1 MVRADDTDEEPALRL
16 GVELGRFILAA
27 ASASLLIA
35 VSVAPALAGPHE
47 SAASDVYTR
56 LRPEYDPNGI
66 RMSTLSLYPTLSS
79 GGGINSNVFN
89 APVGTQ
95 DYFYSMDAGLQ
106 VKSDWSRHKFTLD
119 AHTQSVW
126 YSNQVTENRNDWSL
140 DTSVTLD
147 LLRGTQLRL
156 DGAIATE
163 HEARGMSHAGGA
175 LTGDPSEP
183 TEFSRNAGGVEFE
196 HTFNRLKLNAG
207 GSWQSLDYVDGETI
221 GTALVIN
228 NDDRD
233 RTEMRY
239 FGKASLEV
247 WSDTAVFARAAM
259 TDIAYAEALD
269 DLGLRRDASEL
280 KIDGGF
286 DFSLTHVL
294 TGEIAAGMATRSYE
308 DPSLAETTGA
318 SVDVRL
324 KWFPTMLT
332 NVTLDGGRAIE
343 ETTVDGA
350 ASLVSTRGEVRVDHE
365 LLRNLIL
372 SGSMGYENQEFTG
385 GLRNDDILRGAVSG
399 RYMINNNI
407 HLDAGWEFVDRT
419 SSDVPF
425 SYSAS
430 QFQFSL
436 TGKM

>member
-1 MVRADDTDEEPALRL
+1 MVRAEGTDEEPAIRL

-27 ASASLLIA
+27 ASACMLFA
-35 VSVAPALAGPHE
+35 VLGTPASADSRE
-47 SAASDVYTR
+47 SAASDVYAR

-66 RMSTLSLYPTLSS
+66 RMSTLTLYPTLSS
-79 GGGINSNVFN
+79 GGGVNSNVFN

-95 DYFYSMDAGLQ
+95 DYFYSMNLGAQ
-106 VKSDWSRHKFTLD
+106 VKSDWSRHKFSLD
-119 AHTQSVW
+119 ARSHSVW

-140 DTSVTLD
+140 DTDLTLD
-147 LLRGTQLRL
+147 IMRGTELRL
-156 DGAIATE
+156 EGSMATY
-163 HEARGMSHAGGA
+163 HEVRGMSHAGGA
-175 LTGDPSEP
+175 LPGDPDAP
-183 TEFSRNAGGVEFE
+183 TEYSTNLASVVLE
-196 HTFNRLKLNAG
+196 HTFNRLRLSAG
-207 GSWQSLDYVDGETI
+207 GSWQNLDYVDGQTI
-221 GTALVIN
+221 GTALEIN

-233 RTEMRY
+233 RSEMRY
-239 FGKASLEV
+239 FGKAAFDV
-247 WSDTAVFARAAM
+247 WGDTAIFARVAM
-259 TDIAYAEALD
+259 ADVTYVQALD
-269 DLGLRRDASEL
+269 DLGLQRDSSET

-286 DFSLTHVL
+286 EFALTHVL
-294 TGEIAAGMATRSYE
+294 TGELAAGAVSRSYA
-308 DPSLAETTGA
+308 DPSLAETSGA

-332 NVTLDGGRAIE
+332 NVTLDGGRSIE

-350 ASLVSTRGEVRVDHE
+350 ASLVSTRGDVRVDHE
-365 LLRNLIL
+365 LLRNFIL

-385 GLRNDDILRGAVSG
+385 GLRNDDILKGAVSG
-399 RYMINNNI
+399 RYLINNNI

-419 SSDVPF
+419 SSDAPF

>member
-1 MVRADDTDEEPALRL
+1 MVRAEDTDEEPAFRL

-27 ASASLLIA
+27 ASACMLIA
-35 VSVAPALAGPHE
+35 VSLAPAFAGPHE
-47 SAASDVYTR
+47 SAASDVYSR

-66 RMSTLSLYPTLSS
+66 RMSTLTIYPTLSS
-79 GGGINSNVFN
+79 GGGLNSNVFN
-89 APVGTQ
+89 APMGTQ

-119 AHTQSVW
+119 AGMQSVW
-126 YSNQVTENRNDWSL
+126 YSNQVTENRDDWNL
-140 DTSVTLD
+140 ATSVTLD
-147 LLRGTQLRL
+147 LLRGTELRL
-156 DGAIATE
+156 DGAVATK
-163 HEARGMSHAGGA
+163 HESRGLSHPGGA
-175 LTGDPSEP
+175 LVGDPSAP
-183 TEFSRNAGGVEFE
+183 TEFSRNAGGLEFE
-196 HTFNRLKLNAG
+196 HSFNRLKLTAG
-207 GSWQSLDYVDGETI
+207 GTWQNLDYVDGETI
-221 GTALVIN
+221 GTALEIN

-239 FGKASLEV
+239 FGKAAMEV

-259 TDIAYAEALD
+259 TDIAYAAALD
-269 DLGLRRDASEL
+269 DLGLQRDASEL

-294 TGEIAAGMATRSYE
+294 TGEIAAGMVTRSYQ
-308 DPSLAETTGA
+308 DPSLAETAGA
-318 SVDVRL
+318 SVDIRL
-324 KWFPTMLT
+324 KWFPSMLT
-332 NVTLDGGRAIE
+332 NVTIDGGRSIE

-350 ASLVSTRGEVRVDHE
+350 ASLVSTRGEVRLDHE
-365 LLRNLIL
+365 LLRNLIF

-385 GLRNDDILRGAVSG
+385 GLRNDDILKGTVSG